1 MAIPVLVSAELFPWN
16 DITGTMLPDS
26 VSALNREL
34 KSFFDGKVDLV
45 ILPGPDGSNV
55 TAVTTVHGT
64 NLPEVV
70 AYVEAT
76 VVVGFNGDITLEKAK
91 ELAESFAREHSK
103 EFNHVSV
110 DVLDPT
116 TVAAPG
122 AA

>member
-116 TVAAPG
+116 TVATPG

>member
-16 DITGTMLPDS
+16 DLSGTMLPDS

-34 KSFFDGKVDLV
+34 KSFFDGKAELV
-45 ILPGPDGSNV
+45 ILPGADGSNV
-55 TAVTTVHGT
+55 TEVTTVHGT
-64 NLPEVV
+64 NLPEKIAFVQ
-70 AYVEAT
+70 AT
-76 VVVGFNGDITLEKAK
+76 VVVGFSGDITLEAAK

-103 EFNHVSV
+103 QFNHIAVE
-110 DVLDPT
+110 VLDPA